1 MPAIPTFPAA
11 PYVPPTG
18 SGTPAVKE
26 TKSGL
31 DKDDFLKILVGQM
44 QNQDPMNPNADT
56 GDMVA
61 QMSQFTLVEQI
72 SNLAKTSM
80 VNQSM
85 GMIGKTVTYSRR
97 DGTTAEGVVEKVAI
111 EGQNPKLTISGV
123 VGIDATTVT
132 SVK

>member
-18 SGTPAVKE
+18 SGTPAMKE
-26 TKSGL
+26 KKSGL

-61 QMSQFTLVEQI
+61 QMSQFTMVEQI
-72 SNLAKTSM
+72 SNLAKSSM

-85 GMIGKTVTYSRR
+85 GMIGKTVTYSKP